1 MKYLPLT
8 FMLRISFIAKALTF
22 ALLIG
27 LSFRTSAFQKDIL
40 FSSEIPL
47 DLEII
52 TNFKLI
58 KGSKSD
64 TVFFPTFIKFKNNE
78 GKPDSV
84 PVNLR
89 GRGNSRRA
97 QCFFTPLWLKIPK
110 GASKNSPFEGNRSLK
125 LVLPCQEGESFN
137 HLIVKEYMVYKL
149 FEQISP
155 YYFQTRLINLTLTD
169 RQNKKGKTYALTAF
183 VLEDVDNVA
192 EYHEAK
198 TKDSGLILPQLIN
211 DTLALKQDF
220 FAFMIGNTD
229 WSNTTQHNVKMLIK
243 GDEKYIP
250 VAYDFDY
257 SGFVNA
263 PYAIPYDYLPI
274 KKVTERLYRGICRNE
289 TLTQLVK
296 SDFLQRESQILTN
309 LEKYRSLLP
318 NPEFES
324 ARNYL
329 LDFFSILKSETSF
342 QAQISNTCQKYGL
355 IEN

>member
-1 MKYLPLT
+1 
-8 FMLRISFIAKALTF
+8 MLRISFIARALTF
-22 ALLIG
+22 ALLVG
-27 LSFRTSAFQKDIL
+27 LSLRASAFQKDIL
-40 FSSEIPL
+40 FASETPF
-47 DLEII
+47 DLEIV

-64 TVFFPTFIKFKNNE
+64 TVFFPTFIKFKDQE

-97 QCFFTPLWLKIPK
+97 QCFFIPLWLKIPK
-110 GASKNSPFEGNRSLK
+110 GASENTPFEGNRSLK
-125 LVLPCQEGESFN
+125 LVLPCQEGEYYN
-137 HLIVKEYMVYKL
+137 HLIMKEFIVYKL
-149 FEQISP
+149 YEQVSP
-155 YYFQTRLINLTLTD
+155 YFFQTRLINLILTD
-169 RQNKKGKTYALTAF
+169 RQNKKSKSYSLTAF

-192 EYHEAK
+192 ENYDAN
-198 TKDSGLILPQLIN
+198 TKDSGLVLPHLVN

-229 WSNTTQHNVKMLIK
+229 WSNTTQHNVKMLDK
-243 GDEKYIP
+243 GQEKFIP

-263 PYAIPYDYLPI
+263 SYAIPYDYLPI

-289 TLTQLVK
+289 ALTQLVK
-296 SDFLQRESQILTN
+296 NDFMQSESQILKT
-309 LEKYRSLLP
+309 LEKYSSFLP

-329 LDFFSILKSETSF
+329 VDFFSILKNETEF
-342 QAQISNTCQKYGL
+342 QAQLAGACQKYEL
-355 IEN
+355 IGN

>member
-1 MKYLPLT
+1 
-8 FMLRISFIAKALTF
+8 MLRISFIAKALTF

-47 DLEII
+47 DLEIV

-64 TVFFPTFIKFKNNE
+64 TVFFPTFIKFKNEE
-78 GKPDSV
+78 GKQDSV

-110 GASKNSPFEGNRSLK
+110 GASKNTPFEGNRSLK

-137 HLIVKEYMVYKL
+137 HLIVKEYMAYKL
-149 FEQISP
+149 YEQVSP
-155 YYFQTRLINLTLTD
+155 YFFQTRLFNLTLTD

-192 EYHEAK
+192 ENYEAK

-243 GDEKYIP
+243 GDGKFIP

-274 KKVTERLYRGICRNE
+274 KKVTERFYRGICRNE
-289 TLTQLVK
+289 VLTQLVK
-296 SDFLQRESQILTN
+296 SDFLQSESQILAT
-309 LEKYRSLLP
+309 LEKYSSLLP
-318 NPEFES
+318 SSEFES

-329 LDFFSILKSETSF
+329 MDFFSILKNETEF
-342 QAQISNTCQKYGL
+342 QTQLAGACQKYGL

>member
-1 MKYLPLT
+1 
-8 FMLRISFIAKALTF
+8 
-22 ALLIG
+22 
-27 LSFRTSAFQKDIL
+27 
-40 FSSEIPL
+40 
-47 DLEII
+47 
-52 TNFKLI
+52 
-58 KGSKSD
+58 
-64 TVFFPTFIKFKNNE
+64 
-78 GKPDSV
+78 
-84 PVNLR
+84 
-89 GRGNSRRA
+89 
-97 QCFFTPLWLKIPK
+97 
-110 GASKNSPFEGNRSLK
+110 
-125 LVLPCQEGESFN
+125 
-137 HLIVKEYMVYKL
+137 MVYKL

-309 LEKYRSLLP
+309 LEKSRSLLP

-329 LDFFSILKSETSF
+329 LDFFSILKNETEF
-342 QAQISNTCQKYGL
+342 QTQLAGACQKYGL

>member
-1 MKYLPLT
+1 MR
-8 FMLRISFIAKALTF
+8 RISFVECALTF
-22 ALLIG
+22 SLALC
-27 LSFRTSAFQKDIL
+27 LSFGTFAFQKDVL
-40 FSSEIPL
+40 FEDETPFDL
-47 DLEII
+47 DIV

-64 TVFFPTFIKFKNNE
+64 SVFFPTFLRFKNSE

-110 GASKNSPFEGNRSLK
+110 GATKNTPFEGNRSLK
-125 LVLPCQEGESFN
+125 LVIPCQEGEYFN
-137 HLIVKEYMVYKL
+137 DLIIKEYIAYKL
-149 FEQISP
+149 FEQVSP
-155 YYFQTRLINLTLTD
+155 YFFRTRLINLTLTD
-169 RQNKKGKTYALTAF
+169 KQSKKGKTYTLTAF

-192 EYHEAK
+192 ENYGAK
-198 TKDSGLILPQLIN
+198 TKDSGLVLPQLVN
-211 DTLALKQDF
+211 DTLALRQDF

-229 WSNTTQHNVKMLIK
+229 WSNTTQHNVKMLDTGQGK
-243 GDEKYIP
+243 LIP

-257 SGFVNA
+257 SGLVNA

-289 TLTQLVK
+289 GLTQLVK
-296 SDFLQRESQILTN
+296 ADFLQRENTILKT
-309 LEKYRSLLP
+309 LENYRLSLP
-318 NPEFES
+318 NSEYDL

-329 LDFFSILKSETSF
+329 IDFFSILKNEEEFNS
-342 QAQISNTCQKYGL
+342 QISKACQNYDL

>member
-1 MKYLPLT
+1 MK
-8 FMLRISFIAKALTF
+8 RISFIAKALTF

-27 LSFRTSAFQKDIL
+27 VSLRASAFQKDIL
-40 FSSEIPL
+40 FASEAPL
-47 DLEII
+47 DLEIV

-58 KGSKSD
+58 KGSKAD
-64 TVFFPTFIKFKNNE
+64 TVFFPTFIKFKNGE

-110 GASKNSPFEGNRSLK
+110 GATKNTPFEGNRSLK
-125 LVLPCQEGESFN
+125 LVLPCQEGEFYN
-137 HLIVKEYMVYKL
+137 QLVAKEYIAYKL
-149 FEQISP
+149 YEQVSP
-155 YYFQTRLINLTLTD
+155 YFFQTRLINLTLTD

-192 EYHEAK
+192 ENYEAK
-198 TKDSGLILPQLIN
+198 TKDSGLILPQLIH

-229 WSNTTQHNVKMLIK
+229 WSNTTQHNVKMLDK
-243 GDEKYIP
+243 GDGKFIP
-250 VAYDFDY
+250 VPYDFDY

-274 KKVTERLYRGICRNE
+274 KKVTERLYRGICRSND
-289 TLTQLVK
+289 LTKFVRA
-296 SDFLQRESQILTN
+296 DFLAHQSQIFTT

-318 NPEFES
+318 SSEFES
-324 ARNYL
+324 SRNYL
-329 LDFFSILKSETSF
+329 MDFFSLLKSETSF
-342 QAQISNTCQKYGL
+342 QAQIANACQKYGL